1 MQTAPSR
8 IARRPQAIGPACV
21 LLLFWGGW
29 GRPVEAAT
37 RRVPEAYLT
46 IQAAINAAVEG
57 DTVLLSPGIYRGI
70 GNRDIELGGK
80 DLVITSS
87 HGAERTIIDCEDAG
101 RGFRVHQ
108 YESPA
113 ARIEKLTIVNGNAF
127 GGDGGG
133 ITCDIASPSIS
144 ECKILNSR
152 ADLGGGLALI
162 LFGGTVDRCVIAGN
176 WAEDGGGGVAV
187 RFSGGVTITS
197 CVITGNGTRG
207 AGGGVAFAD
216 DQGDNVLR
224 SCIVAA
230 NTAVDVGG
238 GVYTSG
244 SALLDRCIA
253 WGNCSPVGAQLY
265 ASEQVTS
272 LTCCDVDSAGVD
284 DWNASITYD
293 DQCVFTDPR
302 FCAPAPCG
310 QAIAGDWT
318 LNESSPCLPSNSP
331 CGQLIGALD
340 AGCGVAFPPGACCL
354 VGGMCMVVSEYA
366 CSTQQGLYRGNGTL
380 CQPDPCG
387 PTPTERTS
395 WGRIKAAYR

>member
-29 GRPVEAAT
+29 GQPAEAAT
-37 RRVPEAYLT
+37 RRVPEAYPT
-46 IQAAINAAVEG
+46 IQAAIVAAVEG
-57 DTVLLSPGIYRGI
+57 DTVLLSPGTYRGV
-70 GNRDIELGGK
+70 GNRDIELAGK

-87 HGAERTIIDCEDAG
+87 HGAEQTIIDCEDAG

-127 GGDGGG
+127 GGAGGG
-133 ITCDIASPSIS
+133 IICDIASPTIA
-144 ECKILNSR
+144 ECRILTCR
-152 ADLGGGLALI
+152 ARFGGGLGLS
-162 LFGGTVDRCVIAGN
+162 LFGGIVDRCVIAGN
-176 WAEDGGGGVAV
+176 WAADGGGGIDTQ
-187 RFSGGVTITS
+187 FSGGVTIAN
-197 CVITGNGTRG
+197 CLITGNETD
-207 AGGGVAFAD
+207 GGGGGLSFAD

-224 SCIVAA
+224 GCTVAA
-230 NTAVDVGG
+230 NAAQDGGG
-238 GVYTSG
+238 GVYTNLS
-244 SALLDRCIA
+244 LLIDRCTV
-253 WGNCSPVGAQLY
+253 WGNCGPVGEQLY

-284 DWNASITYD
+284 DWYASITYD
-293 DQCVFTDPR
+293 EQCVFTDPM
-302 FCAPAPCG
+302 FCTPAPCG
-310 QAIAGDWT
+310 QATAGDWT
-318 LNESSPCLPSNSP
+318 LSESSPCLPSHSP

-354 VGGMCMVVSEYA
+354 VGGACVVVSEYA
-366 CSTQQGLYRGNGTL
+366 CSAQQGLYRGNGTP